1 MLVLSRKLD
10 ESIVI
15 DGNIEVTVLAVQGR
29 RVKLG
34 IRAPGDVS
42 IRRLE
47 IPVQSLASRE
57 RPAAT
62 IEDRRLAMVSG

>member
-15 DGNIEVTVLAVQGR
+15 DGNIEVTVLAVHGR

-34 IRAPGDVS
+34 VRAPGDVA
-42 IRRLE
+42 IRRSE
-47 IPVQSLASRE
+47 ISPHANASDQHRHE
-57 RPAAT
+57 TAPRVTVTA
-62 IEDRRLAMVSG
+62 SG

>member
-15 DGNIEVTVLAVQGR
+15 DGNIEVTVLAVHGR

-34 IRAPGDVS
+34 VRAPGDVA
-42 IRRLE
+42 IRRSE
-47 IPVQSLASRE
+47 ISPHATASGGHRE
-57 RPAAT
+57 HAGQRVAVTA
-62 IEDRRLAMVSG
+62 SG

>member
-15 DGNIEVTVLAVQGR
+15 DGNIEVIVLAVQGR

-34 IRAPGDVS
+34 IRAPGDVAIRRSEISPQAEVSES
-42 IRRLE
+42 IRHEAGRR
-47 IPVQSLASRE
+47 VLA
-57 RPAAT
+57 T
-62 IEDRRLAMVSG
+62 V